1 MSLIVRAVCRMVPP
15 QSAVVY
21 LLVTGLLLL
30 GGSWSWAQG
39 RFTDVL
45 VSVVKD
51 KIVAVSGTRQSE
63 IELSVG
69 ETVVSAKSHGLTALA
84 ITSARLLGFSSTL
97 SHWSELPLDGDE
109 HVSGSHVIRE
119 LCIVATD
126 QHLYGFQEPQ
136 AHWSSDAL
144 GVNEHVRE
152 LRADGHVALAVTTT
166 RLVGLSAFVNG
177 FHALDLQGDE
187 QPQAIEHTGD
197 AYLVRTTRRTLMFRS
212 RIAGWTEMN

>member
-1 MSLIVRAVCRMVPP
+1 MSLIVLAACRMVPH
-15 QSAVVY
+15 QSAVMY
-21 LLVTGLLLL
+21 FLVTGLLLL

-51 KIVAVSGTRQSE
+51 RIVAVNGTGQFD
-63 IELSVG
+63 IALSVG
-69 ETVVSAKSHGLTALA
+69 ETVVSAKSQGLTALA
-84 ITSARLLGFSSTL
+84 VTTARLLGFSSTL
-97 SHWSELPLDGDE
+97 HHWSEQPLDVEE
-109 HVSGSHVIRE
+109 HVTRSHVIRE
-119 LCIVATD
+119 LSIVATD

-144 GVNEHVRE
+144 GVNEQVRE
-152 LRADGHVALAVTTT
+152 LRAEGHVALAVTTA

-177 FHALDLQGDE
+177 FHALELQGDE

-197 AYLVRTTRRTLMFRS
+197 AYLIRTTRRTVMFRS
-212 RIAGWTEMN
+212 RVAGWT